1 MGVKISNL
9 PAIVTPALTDVF
21 PVVQAGVTYKETF
34 TQLSSLLATV
44 GVTTITGTANQV
56 IASASVGP
64 VTLSLPQSI
73 ATTSDVTF
81 GSVTFSPTT
90 KGIVGTTTNNNAAAS
105 YVGEFISSV
114 VLAGAAVA
122 ITTST
127 STDITTIALTA
138 GDWDVWGTLWTNPAA
153 GTITTSVAVGVAT
166 TSATLPPTSAI
177 GQATQHIRG
186 ISTAA
191 TEICILNSGTTRMS
205 LAAPTTIYLVGFISF
220 TTSTMSAFGSLCAR
234 RVR

>member
-9 PAIVTPALTDVF
+9 PAIVTPSLTDVF

-56 IASASVGP
+56 IASAAVGP

-90 KGIVGTTTNNNAAAS
+90 KGIVGTTTNNNAAAT
-105 YVGEFISSV
+105 YVGEYIESEILV
-114 VLAGAAVA
+114 GAAVSV
-122 ITTST
+122 TTAT
-127 STDITTIALTA
+127 ATDITSISLTA
-138 GDWDVWGTLWTNPAA
+138 GDWDVWGNVQSLPDAATTTTLMISYVSA
-153 GTITTSVAVGVAT
+153 
-166 TSATLPPTSAI
+166 TSATIPVYPNKGAVAEISGVNIAAGQVLTLPT
-177 GQATQHIRG
+177 
-186 ISTAA
+186 
-191 TEICILNSGTTRMS
+191 GTRRYS
-205 LAAPTTIYLVGFISF
+205 VAAPTTIYLEVYMNFAVN
-220 TTSTMSAFGSLCAR
+220 TMTAFGCIAAR